1 MGEGSEEYG
10 AEAALAEAA
19 RGGEGVGG
27 GSEKG
32 VGEAM
37 RGLGVGFWGGAFSGD
52 FAEADKE
59 EEEDRKGGGGRAG
72 EWYEEM
78 GAVGLRL
85 RLRLRRWGV
94 VDLAHREL
102 LNYIKVESFVLV

>member
-52 FAEADKE
+52 FAEAD
-59 EEEDRKGGGGRAG
+59 
-72 EWYEEM
+72 
-78 GAVGLRL
+78 
-85 RLRLRRWGV
+85 
-94 VDLAHREL
+94 
-102 LNYIKVESFVLV
+102 